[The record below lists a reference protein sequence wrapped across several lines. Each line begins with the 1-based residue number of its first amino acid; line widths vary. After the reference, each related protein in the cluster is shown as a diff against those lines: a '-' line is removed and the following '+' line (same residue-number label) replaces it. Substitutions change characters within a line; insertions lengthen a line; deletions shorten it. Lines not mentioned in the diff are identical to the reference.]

1 MSHRR
6 NKSTRN
12 SHLPGFYYDAEKNRY
27 FPIKSPI
34 PGRNAS
40 SASTKAQKAPS
51 KMNQFKY
58 GEMGKGS
65 KVVKML
71 HVRELCGNS
80 VSCNKR
86 KVNFEEQYQKIRASK
101 PMIWKYEGTRRITDA
116 ALEHIC
122 LDIQTPGGITRSEIL
137 LAGGLNGTFC
147 LSEVGYVGQRANNAM
162 QCMPDLVQPLN
173 IEKQTA
179 SLKSPGLLWRPMG
192 AVVEMLSSVSC
203 IKISRNYHPQA
214 TDIDSSVPHALVTTL
229 GSETSGGSVYMM
241 NLSEPLEY
249 GLGIAMLSGRF
260 DEISRIKSTVWAA
273 DSNSDGNQA
282 VIGTN
287 IGAALVHIESG
298 RRSWICRSKS
308 DVLSLQFD
316 CSGNIVL
323 CGFRNGAIV
332 TVDTRQKPEDLHDRL
347 PKHQIPFPS
356 FKTSASSSG
365 RGQKHEKQWFEL
377 RGNIHHSEMISMPSS
392 VSCLAALK
400 QYDQYFL
407 ASSMDGTVRLY
418 DHRLTQRG
426 AVQFYDGNVN
436 SHTRVQIGV
445 DPSERFFM
453 SDFCLRVWSI
463 KSGEMLYQ
471 DKFMN
476 SVPSV
481 VCWPRGV
488 QDCNRRP
495 ANHFPGA
502 WLGSQE
508 GLFYVNNI

>member
-1 MSHRR
+1 MAVVSC
-6 NKSTRN
+6 SID
-12 SHLPGFYYDAEKNRY
+12 LPGLYFDAEKNRY
-27 FPIKSPI
+27 FPIKSRI
-34 PGRNAS
+34 PGSS
-40 SASTKAQKAPS
+40 SASASTSAQKPS
-51 KMNQFKY
+51 PKLNQ
-58 GEMGKGS
+58 
-65 KVVKML
+65 
-71 HVRELCGNS
+71 
-80 VSCNKR
+80 
-86 KVNFEEQYQKIRASK
+86 
-101 PMIWKYEGTRRITDA
+101 IWKYEGTRRIADA

-122 LDIQTPGGITRSEIL
+122 LDIQTPDGITKSEIL

-147 LSEVGYVGQRANNAM
+147 LSEVGYVGRRANNGV

-179 SLKSPGLLWRPMG
+179 SLNSPGLLWRPMG

-203 IKISRNYHPQA
+203 IKISRNYHPQS
-214 TDIDSSVPHALVTTL
+214 TDTDSSVPHALVTTL

-260 DEISRIKSTVWAA
+260 DEISRIKSTVWTA

-298 RRSWICRSKS
+298 RRSWICRCKS

-316 CSGNIVL
+316 SSGNIVL
-323 CGFRNGAIV
+323 CGLRNGAIV

-356 FKTSASSSG
+356 SKTSASSSG
-365 RGQKHEKQWFEL
+365 KGQKHEKQWFEL
-377 RGNIHHSEMISMPSS
+377 RGNIRHSQTIFMPSS
-392 VSCLAALK
+392 VSCLTALK
-400 QYDQYFL
+400 QFDQYFL

-426 AVQFYDGNVN
+426 PVQFYDGNVN
-436 SHTRVQIGV
+436 SHTRIQISV

-453 SDFCLRVWSI
+453 SGGEDFCLRIWSI
-463 KSGEMLYQ
+463 KSGEMLYE

-488 QDCNRRP
+488 HDSNRRP

-508 GLFYVNNI
+508 GLFYVNDL